1 MDLFQRIENISLLE
15 PADHF
20 ELFQSIANAINSTDC
35 GIQTVGRNHL
45 IKVIDV
51 WAKVPT
57 VLKPMW
63 EDLIES
69 VGFYPY

>member
-1 MDLFQRIENISLLE
+1 MDLFHRIENISLLE

-51 WAKVPT
+51 W
-57 VLKPMW
+57 
-63 EDLIES
+63 
-69 VGFYPY
+69 